1 MNNVTPSTLQKIL
14 NDYREVTKSQRDSGT
29 LFEELMIKYFKHEP
43 KFESEYENVL
53 TYADW
58 AEKYADELN
67 IPNKKD
73 AGIDLVATTYSGE
86 HHAIQCKNYVPSH
99 KMAKSDIDSFMSA
112 SGKNYFS
119 YRIIIS
125 TVTDWT
131 DNASNMLEDQVPPVT
146 TINLSDL
153 EQSVIDW
160 DLYYKNHEI
169 KTVEKYDLRPHQKSS
184 HDAVVKGLANAERG
198 KLILACGTGKT
209 FTSLRIAETM
219 AGKGKKVLFL
229 VPSLALLS
237 QTLNEWTQQAK
248 IPLRNFAVC
257 SDSAIG
263 KHKPDDDRV
272 VATRS
277 ELDFPST
284 TNAKSLANSIKGL
297 HDDEHMTVVYSTYHS
312 INVLSDA
319 QMSYNIG
326 EFDLIICDEAHRTT
340 GATFEGEDDSN
351 FVMVHSNDK
360 IMAKKRLYM
369 TATPRIYSEDAK
381 ATDGVSVVSMDN
393 EEVFGRELFV
403 INFSTAVS
411 LDLLVDYKV
420 IVLSVEES
428 VINRRLQSL
437 LQDENNQLNVDDAA
451 KIVGCWKALSKQG
464 LEGQG
469 DPMQRAVAFCQVI
482 NTDYKGKKHK
492 VSSKLI
498 SEMFSDVVEAYQ
510 KAEITALLEVDENA
524 VISEALTLS
533 CKSEHVDGG
542 MNASKKQEK
551 LDWLK
556 QDLEDNTCHILS
568 NVRCLSEGVDVP
580 ALDAVMFMTPRQS
593 QVDVVQSVGRV
604 MRKAPGKTQG
614 YVILP
619 VVVPAG
625 MEPSDALNDNQVYK
639 VVWQVLNALRSHD
652 DSFDAMINK
661 LEFNGRDTSK
671 MEVIAITDKVQKK
684 TKGGGKGK
692 GKGKGKGHG
701 IGGGDTGGD
710 ALPEQMTMEFEVGEI
725 ERALYAKVVK
735 KCGNRHHWE
744 DWANDVAKIANTHI
758 DRIEAILE
766 DPSFQEEHKAFH
778 AFANELR
785 DDLNSSITDEEVVE
799 MLAQHLITKPVFD
812 ALFEQY
818 EFAKR
823 NPISVAMQGLLDI
836 LESHNLD
843 KEAKQL
849 QSFYESVKMR
859 ASGVHS
865 AEGKQK
871 IILELYDKFF
881 KNAFPRI
888 TERLGIVYTPTEVVD
903 FIIHSIENVL
913 NDEFGSSLA
922 DENVH
927 IIDPF
932 TGTGTFVTRLLQSG
946 LIPKDK
952 LPHKYKNE
960 IHANE
965 IVLLAYYIACINIET
980 VYHSTLLDV
989 DTKDNSKANEVGYTP
1004 FEGICLTDTFE
1015 MYEKGDLVSDLL
1027 EDNSERRKRQKA
1039 LDIRV
1044 IMGNPPYSV
1053 GQSNENDN
1061 NANVNYPALDNRIRN
1076 TYAESSIATNKST
1089 LYDSYIRGIRW
1100 ASDRIGDKGII
1111 GFVTNAG
1118 FIESNTSDGIRACL
1132 AKEFSHIYIFHL
1144 RGNQRTSGERSR
1156 KEGGKIFGSGSR
1168 APIAISIMVKNPD
1181 SKKIGQIKI
1190 HDIGDYLSQ
1199 EQKLEIITNF
1209 KNINGISKSNGW
1221 EDIIPNDFNDWLNQ
1235 RDLNFDKYIELGNK
1249 KDKSAVTLFANY
1261 STGVQTN
1268 RDAWAYNYSRLSL
1281 SKNMTKTIEFF
1292 NSEVTRYSNM
1302 HSENKT
1308 INIKDFLQY
1317 DEAKISWSSS
1327 LTPKVAKGELISF
1340 SVNKISRALYRP
1352 FTKALLYYDGLLNH
1366 RVSQIPH
1373 ILPTHEASNVILGLT
1388 GIGTTKDFS
1397 VLATN
1402 VIPDVQLISNGQC
1415 YSLYLYEKINSD
1427 EVDIG
1432 DSFELLSKQDL
1443 TINEHIINDEN
1454 GTPLYKRKDAITDEG
1469 LAHFLDYYADQ
1480 MSVDDSISKEDLF
1493 YYIYGLLHSEDYRER
1508 YAENLTKQLPNI
1520 PRVQKFDDFISF
1532 SEAGR
1537 KLADLH
1543 IDYEKVDMYQGV
1555 KFNSKLTNLK
1565 LANGQNWAKSN
1576 ISDDSF
1582 YVTKM
1587 KHLKRKN
1594 EETGKNED
1602 DPTKIVYNNQIT
1614 IEHIP
1619 EEAYDYV
1626 VNGKPA
1632 IEWIIERQSVKT
1644 DKKSEITNDANDW
1657 AIETMGNARY
1667 PLELLLRVINVSL
1680 KTQKIVNGLPDL
1692 VLE

>member
-1 MNNVTPSTLQKIL
+1 MNNATPSTLQTIL
-14 NDYREVTKSQRDSGT
+14 NDYREVTQSQRDSGT
-29 LFEELMIKYFKHEP
+29 LFEELMIKYFEYEP
-43 KFESEYENVL
+43 KFESEYEAVL

-131 DNASNMLEDQVPPVT
+131 DNASNMLEDQTPPVT

-160 DLYYKNHEI
+160 DLYYKSHEI

-184 HDAVVKGLANAERG
+184 HDAVIKGLADAERG

-248 IPLRNFAVC
+248 LPLRNFAVC
-257 SDSAIG
+257 SDSDIG
-263 KHKPDDDRV
+263 KHKADDDRV

-319 QMSYNIG
+319 QMSYSIG

-351 FVMVHSNDK
+351 FVMVHSNDN

-411 LDLLVDYKV
+411 LGLLVDYKV

-510 KAEITALLEVDENA
+510 QAEISALLEADENA
-524 VISEALTLS
+524 VISKSLTLS
-533 CKSEHVDGG
+533 CKSEHVDGS

-661 LEFNGRDTSK
+661 LELNGRDTSK

-684 TKGGGKGK
+684 TKGGGGTGK

-701 IGGGDTGGD
+701 IGGGDTDGG
-710 ALPEQMTMEFEVGEI
+710 AAPEQMTMEFEVGEI

-744 DWANDVAKIANTHI
+744 DWANDISKIANTHI
-758 DRIEAILE
+758 DRIKAILE
-766 DPSFQEEHKAFH
+766 DDSHEKEIALFNS
-778 AFANELR
+778 FANELR
-785 DDLNSSITDEEVVE
+785 DDLNSSISNEEVIE
-799 MLAQHLITKPVFD
+799 MLAQHLVTKPVFD
-812 ALFEQY
+812 ALFEEY
-818 EFAKR
+818 EFAKK
-823 NPISVAMQGLLDI
+823 NPISVAMQDLLDVMQ
-836 LESHNLD
+836 SHNID
-843 KEAKQL
+843 KEARTL

-859 ASGVHS
+859 ASGIHS

-871 IILELYDKFF
+871 IISDLYENFF
-881 KNAFPRI
+881 KKAFPHI
-888 TERLGIVYTPTEVVD
+888 TKRMGIVYTPPEVID

-913 NDEFGSSLA
+913 NDEFGASLA
-922 DENVH
+922 DEDVH
-927 IIDPF
+927 ILDPF
-932 TGTGTFVTRLLQSG
+932 TGTGSFITRLLQSD

-980 VYHSTLLDV
+980 VYHSVMLG
-989 DTKDNSKANEVGYTP
+989 DTTDNAKSNEIGYEP

-1015 MYEKGDLVSDLL
+1015 MYEKEDLVSELL

-1044 IMGNPPYSV
+1044 IMGNPPYSS
-1053 GQSNENDN
+1053 GQTSANDN
-1061 NANVNYPALDNRIRN
+1061 NANVSYSSLDERIRE
-1076 TYAESSIATNKST
+1076 TYAEYSTGTNKNS
-1089 LYDSYIRGIRW
+1089 LYDSYIRAIRW
-1100 ASDRIGDKGII
+1100 ASDRIGNKGVI
-1111 GFVTNAG
+1111 GFVTSAG
-1118 FIESNTSDGIRACL
+1118 FIEGNTADGLRQCL
-1132 AKEFSHIYIFHL
+1132 AQEFSTLYIFHL

-1156 KEGGKIFGSGSR
+1156 KEAGKIFGSGSR
-1168 APIAISIMVKNPD
+1168 SPIAISILVKNPD
-1181 SKKIGQIKI
+1181 SKSIGQIKW
-1190 HDIGDYLSQ
+1190 HDIGDYLTR
-1199 EQKLEIITNF
+1199 EQKLEIISDY
-1209 KNINGISKSNGW
+1209 KDLNGIKASNSW
-1221 EDIIPNDFNDWLNQ
+1221 QSIIPNEFNDWVNH
-1235 RDLNFDKYIELGNK
+1235 RDPNFDNYLSLGDKK
-1249 KDKSAVTLFANY
+1249 KDKTLILFQKY
-1261 STGVQTN
+1261 STGLQARGDV
-1268 RDAWAYNYSRLSL
+1268 WFYNFGDTKLKS
-1281 SKNMTKTIEFF
+1281 NMKKSISFF
-1292 NSEVTRYSNM
+1292 NSEVHRYKKEYNESVDL
-1302 HSENKT
+1302 
-1308 INIKDFLQY
+1308 KDFV
-1317 DEAKISWSSS
+1317 KID
-1327 LTPKVAKGELISF
+1327 LTEFAWYGENHKDVAKGKLIEF
-1340 SVNKISRALYRP
+1340 SPTYMQTSLYRP
-1352 FTKALLYYDGLLNH
+1352 YTKLNVYFDKAIMH
-1366 RVSQIPH
+1366 RTG
-1373 ILPTHEASNVILGLT
+1373 ILPDIYPIKNMLNKVICLSKSGSK
-1388 GIGTTKDFS
+1388 GFS
-1397 VLATN
+1397 VLLTDTL
-1402 VIPDVQLISNGQC
+1402 PDLHLIGDSQC
-1415 YSLYLYEKINSD
+1415 FPLYLYEEIAEEN
-1427 EVDIG
+1427 G
-1432 DSFELLSKQDL
+1432 DSTENLQLFL
-1443 TINEHIINDEN
+1443 TSSNDPTNEEDIITDEN
-1454 GTPLYKRKDAITDEG
+1454 GKSIYHRKDAITDEG
-1469 LAHFLDYYADQ
+1469 LAHFVDYYADQ
-1480 MSVDDSISKEDLF
+1480 MNADDSIGKEDLF

-1508 YAENLTKQLPNI
+1508 YEENLTKQLPNI
-1520 PRVQKFDDFISF
+1520 PRVQQFDDFMAF
-1532 SEAGR
+1532 SKAGR

-1543 IDYEKVDMYQGV
+1543 INYETIGMYQGV
-1555 KFNSKLTNLK
+1555 KFTSKLTNLK
-1565 LANGQNWAKSN
+1565 LVDGQNWAKSN
-1576 ISDDSF
+1576 ISDDQF

-1587 KHLKRKN
+1587 KHAKRKN
-1594 EETGKNED
+1594 DETGNNED
-1602 DPTKIVYNNQIT
+1602 DPTKIVYNNHIT
-1614 IEHIP
+1614 VENIP

-1632 IEWIIERQSVKT
+1632 IDWIMERQSVKT

-1657 AIETMGNARY
+1657 ALETMGNARY